1 MPEGNFLINLGGC
14 LVLLAAAVT
23 AVILV
28 GVFARRHRRAELAK
42 AKQAFDASLVQ
53 LRKDPKNADLKREA
67 QNLGEL
73 YSKLSIGRDGRPTF
87 DEEALKRA
95 IRAACPQDLYPTS
108 AEESVEE
115 KLAQLDRYR
124 QKGLIS
130 DEEYRQKRGELVA
143 ETPAKPDPWG
153 EKIKHG

>member
-1 MPEGNFLINLGGC
+1 MPEGNFLVNVGGC
-14 LVLLAAAVT
+14 LVLLGAAVA

-42 AKQAFDASLVQ
+42 AKQAFEESLAQ

-67 QNLGEL
+67 QSLGEM
-73 YSKLSIGRDGRPTF
+73 YSKLSIDRDGRPSF
-87 DEEALKRA
+87 DEEALKKA
-95 IRAACPQDLYPTS
+95 IRAVCPQDFYSSP
-108 AEESVEE
+108 AEESLEE
-115 KLAQLDRYR
+115 KLEQLARYR

-130 DEEYRQKRGELVA
+130 EEEYRQKRSELVA

>member
-1 MPEGNFLINLGGC
+1 MPEGNFLVNVGGC
-14 LVLLAAAVT
+14 LVLLGAAVT

-28 GVFARRHRRAELAK
+28 TVFARRHRRAELAK
-42 AKQAFDASLVQ
+42 AKKAFEDCLAQ

-67 QNLGEL
+67 QHLGEL

-87 DEEALKRA
+87 DDKALEKA
-95 IRAACPQDLYPTS
+95 IRAVCPQDLYPSST
-108 AEESVEE
+108 EESLEE
-115 KLAQLDRYR
+115 KLEQLARYR

-130 DEEYRQKRGELVA
+130 EEEYRQKRSELVA
-143 ETPAKPDPWG
+143 DAPAKPDPWG